1 MHWRRK
7 DGDSLSPSRR
17 REGINHMNRAIP
29 ALAEYTHPALCSHE
43 STAHDWALPDR
54 VSCPCTAP
62 QRTSITKWET
72 TTVKERQEETHLET
86 SRRDRIQIAEQIHCS
101 FRSRIR
107 HSFSLTQTIH
117 RRLWR
122 LCVKEIMK
130 VTPLIPFCN
139 ASNTLEE
146 RLSNTVSDE
155 ESSSSTES

>member
-1 MHWRRK
+1 
-7 DGDSLSPSRR
+7 
-17 REGINHMNRAIP
+17 MNRAIP

-62 QRTSITKWET
+62 QRTSIAKWET
-72 TTVKERQEETHLET
+72 TTDQERLEETHLVT

-155 ESSSSTES
+155 ESSSSTESYA